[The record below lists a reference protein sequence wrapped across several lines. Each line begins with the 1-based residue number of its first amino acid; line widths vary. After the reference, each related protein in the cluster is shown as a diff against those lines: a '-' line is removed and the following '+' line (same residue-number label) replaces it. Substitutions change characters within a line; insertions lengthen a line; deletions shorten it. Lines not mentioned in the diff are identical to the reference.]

1 MCLHFT
7 HLNTMKTQ
15 WRLRKMKTY
24 TETLETYKQ
33 RKPLT
38 YVGILKTKKNAYVKT
53 LKTEKLL
60 TYMETLKTEKQR
72 KPL

>member
-1 MCLHFT
+1 
-7 HLNTMKTQ
+7 
-15 WRLRKMKTY
+15 MKTY
-24 TETLETYKQ
+24 AETLETYKQ